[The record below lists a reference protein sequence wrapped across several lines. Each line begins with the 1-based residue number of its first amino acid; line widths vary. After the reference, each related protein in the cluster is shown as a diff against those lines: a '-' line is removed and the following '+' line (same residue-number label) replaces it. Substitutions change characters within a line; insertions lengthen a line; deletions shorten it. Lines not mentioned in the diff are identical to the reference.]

1 MMPLKSIH
9 NIVNIYLRSYL
20 DTITILIIT
29 LLILIT
35 VDKKHIYN
43 IAFINV
49 ISNVIL
55 SIVLVS
61 LEDLGPYSQPS
72 FSS

>member
-35 VDKKHIYN
+35 VDKKQICN

-49 ISNVIL
+49 ISNVII
-55 SIVLVS
+55 SNIAK
-61 LEDLGPYSQPS
+61 Y
-72 FSS
+72 